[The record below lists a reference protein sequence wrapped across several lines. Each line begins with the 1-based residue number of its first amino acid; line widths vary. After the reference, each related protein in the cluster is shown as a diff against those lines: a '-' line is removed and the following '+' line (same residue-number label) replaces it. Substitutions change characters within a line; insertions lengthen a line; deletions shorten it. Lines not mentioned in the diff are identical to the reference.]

1 MLDLDFTPDGLVLRS
16 VDAGGHVVTLDVG
29 GDVQNTGELGVYS
42 LSAEGLDPARDVI
55 GFAVGE
61 QRWSNLRVAC
71 NRCTVPAG
79 AGKAFRFSLSW

>member
-42 LSAEGLDPARDVI
+42 LSAEGLDPA
-55 GFAVGE
+55 
-61 QRWSNLRVAC
+61 
-71 NRCTVPAG
+71 
-79 AGKAFRFSLSW
+79 